1 MTVWVGDSPTMRLAF
16 ILLSLLSQTSALAV
30 SSPAAR
36 RRAASRPMV
45 TLTPARMQ
53 VDWVQTA
60 KYPAA
65 TAVQFGLMAT
75 LFKAIDAV
83 GNFPAPL
90 VPPLFAFL
98 SLRSRIFS
106 MLSANRPPR
115 GGFEVD
121 GKRVATPKET
131 IRPSWTPPG
140 VAFPIIWLTITALR
154 ATSTFLVFE
163 SAGRV
168 LCSTPI
174 LLLALHLSVGDTW
187 NCVTNVVRPRS
198 LSIPAP
204 LPRRAQY
211 SLTDPFPWHRRPYC
225 RNSAKG
231 CRPWACWRCGP
242 R

>member
-1 MTVWVGDSPTMRLAF
+1 MRLAF

-211 SLTDPFPWHRRPYC
+211 SLTDPFLWHRRPHC